1 MQIAELVHSLTEEL
15 QLAEGERDT
24 GASDSS
30 LRSVISLLQRAEHSV
45 SSGQSEL
52 AKELFESAARLV
64 SDSWSFNTVLGTE
77 VLGLRNMKNKG
88 SSDCPM
94 KTDVNSLTLD
104 LLQFGSL
111 LRVLRQPEL
120 AKNYETLA
128 LELRSDPS
136 EQAVEDAREWV
147 RTTLRGGSGGL
158 SDIYVQKKDGSLDVV
173 LNGLYEGLLNE
184 LTAFANG
191 SI

>member
-77 VLGLRNMKNKG
+77 VLGLGNMKNKG

>member
-30 LRSVISLLQRAEHSV
+30 LRSVISLLQRAERSV

-77 VLGLRNMKNKG
+77 VLGLRNMKNSG
-88 SSDCPM
+88 TSVCP
-94 KTDVNSLTLD
+94 
-104 LLQFGSL
+104 
-111 LRVLRQPEL
+111 
-120 AKNYETLA
+120 
-128 LELRSDPS
+128 
-136 EQAVEDAREWV
+136 
-147 RTTLRGGSGGL
+147 SGVC
-158 SDIYVQKKDGSLDVV
+158 SAS
-173 LNGLYEGLLNE
+173 
-184 LTAFANG
+184 
-191 SI
+191 